1 MYVAGLLT
9 CDDATRCPEDC
20 PICNTC
26 LSIIGCNVTDIPDPG
41 LNGKGILGNLSKEEL
56 LYIVGAAI
64 AVVLLFLIVLC
75 RSRKSSEKMED
86 LKKDLMAGESADD
99 GTDCETHA
107 SQSYNPAWQP
117 PKEIYSEFK
126 PEGNEGPFDEN
137 TKLQDV
143 DLESPQVSNDA
154 PLVSLEDPVE
164 PSESKPAVTDEED
177 VNAILPAHSTNSA
190 EEVGELDS
198 AENGQ
203 NEVNVDEL
211 NESESIEEG
220 KSVSEEESYPPVES
234 SADLP
239 TVPSSS
245 SLEKAS
251 IDEAEKSEISN
262 DDEAEKVSEE
272 ATAEPE
278 DLVKQEVV
286 EEVEDVEEKSDAV
299 PESHELD

>member
-1 MYVAGLLT
+1 MEDCECNFAENMYVAGLLT

-154 PLVSLEDPVE
+154 PLVVGFS
-164 PSESKPAVTDEED
+164 
-177 VNAILPAHSTNSA
+177 ILPTQAARH
-190 EEVGELDS
+190 
-198 AENGQ
+198 
-203 NEVNVDEL
+203 
-211 NESESIEEG
+211 
-220 KSVSEEESYPPVES
+220 
-234 SADLP
+234 
-239 TVPSSS
+239 
-245 SLEKAS
+245 
-251 IDEAEKSEISN
+251 SEIRRDSFHIIHSP
-262 DDEAEKVSEE
+262 AMLLVVLI
-272 ATAEPE
+272 PCRLYP
-278 DLVKQEVV
+278 DLTSP
-286 EEVEDVEEKSDAV
+286 DMRLLS
-299 PESHELD
+299 LW